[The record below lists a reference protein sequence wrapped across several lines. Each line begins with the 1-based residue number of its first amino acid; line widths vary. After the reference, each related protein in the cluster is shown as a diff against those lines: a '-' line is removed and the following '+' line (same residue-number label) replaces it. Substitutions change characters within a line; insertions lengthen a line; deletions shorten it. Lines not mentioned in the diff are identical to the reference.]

1 MKQVNIALQILPQS
15 NTKDTYTIVDEAIA
29 LIRDSGL
36 KYQVTPFET
45 VMEGDYDRIMKLVKE
60 IQIKCYESGAEGI
73 IANLKIQSR
82 KNSDV
87 TIEDKMHKYT

>member
-15 NTKDTYTIVDEAIA
+15 NSKDVYDIVDEAIA
-29 LIRDSGL
+29 LIRDSGI

-60 IQIKCYESGAEGI
+60 IQIKCYEFGAESI

-82 KNSDV
+82 KNTDV
-87 TIEDKMHKYT
+87 TIDDKMHKYK